1 MPYYQDGSVTI
12 WNGDCKQVLQSLRAN
27 SLDACV
33 TDPPYHLVSQ
43 DKRDHRRASP
53 AKSQRQKIGGF
64 MGMKWDGGDIAHT
77 VELWRDIFRV
87 LKPGAHLVA
96 FAGTRTY
103 HRMACAIEDAGF
115 EIRDQIGWIYGS
127 GFPKSLDVS
136 KAIDKAAGAK
146 REIVGVNRNGSGAH
160 LTKLQNHGDGD
171 TGIGYMDGSGKVFDV
186 TEPATP
192 EAKQWQ
198 GWGTALKP
206 AWEPIVLARKPL
218 IGTVVENVQKFG
230 TGAINIDDCRVAI
243 DPTVDDPRLG
253 GNGDWS
259 SDKMAKNV
267 YEGGYAGV
275 RVGSSEKGRWPANI
289 VHDGSDEVLAA
300 FPSTESGKPCG
311 IKSGNNNKVFGQYA
325 GGISVTGFGD
335 FGNASR
341 FFYCAKASSDER
353 FGDHP
358 TVKPL
363 ALMQWLVRLI
373 CPVGGTLID
382 PFMGSGTTLCAAKE
396 LERKAIGIE
405 IEERYCKI
413 AERRVEQEIL
423 PLNAISNPLGEV
435 CNTAVT

>member
-1 MPYYQDGSVTI
+1 
-12 WNGDCKQVLQSLRAN
+12 
-27 SLDACV
+27 
-33 TDPPYHLVSQ
+33 
-43 DKRDHRRASP
+43 
-53 AKSQRQKIGGF
+53 
-64 MGMKWDGGDIAHT
+64 MKWDGGDIAHT
-77 VELWRDIFRV
+77 VELWRDVFRV

-136 KAIDKAAGAK
+136 KAIDKAAGVK

-186 TEPATP
+186 TEPATT

-218 IGTVVENVQKFG
+218 VGTVIENVQQFG
-230 TGAINIDDCRVAI
+230 TGAINIDACRVAI

-289 VHDGSDEVLAA
+289 IHDGSDEVLAA
-300 FPSTESGKPCG
+300 FPNTESGKPCG
-311 IKSGNNNKVFGQYA
+311 IKTGNNNKVFGQYA

-335 FGNASR
+335 SGNSSR

-353 FGDHP
+353 LGDHP
-358 TVKPL
+358 TVKPQ
-363 ALMQWLVRLI
+363 ALMQWLIQLI
-373 CPVGGTLID
+373 CPEGGALID
-382 PFMGSGTTLCAAKE
+382 PFMGSGTTLRAAKD
-396 LERKAIGIE
+396 LGRKAIGIE
-405 IEERYCKI
+405 IEERYCEI
-413 AERRVEQEIL
+413 AARRMEQEVL
-423 PLNAISNPLGEV
+423 PLNDASNLRTEVADTAPLLLQE
-435 CNTAVT
+435 A